1 MATPP
6 LLALRGAR
14 AGFGGDPLFS
24 DVDVSVGRGERICL
38 VGRNGG
44 GKSTL
49 LKAFANL
56 IDLEAGE
63 RFQQPG
69 SVVTYLP
76 QETTFRPSE
85 TVAEHVAASGAET
98 HRVDALIDRL
108 DLDPDRKGAELSGGE
123 SRRVAL
129 ARALATDPDILLLD
143 EPTNHLDLPTIEW
156 LEDELLRFKGGFL
169 LISHDRAFLTR
180 LTQVTLWLD
189 RGALH
194 RQGKGYANFEIWSDQ
209 VMADEEQERNRV
221 EQHLKAEK
229 RYLLRGVTARR
240 RRNQRRLRKLDTL
253 RKARAELIRPD
264 RKAALSAANAP
275 ESGRILIDADE
286 ISKTF
291 DDQVIIKSFS
301 TRVLRG
307 DRVGIIGRNGAGK
320 TTLLRM
326 LTGELAP
333 DSGTIKLGARLEL
346 MHADQRRATLDPNK
360 SLWETLCPAG
370 GDSLIVQ
377 GQQRHV
383 VAYLKDFLFDESQAR
398 SSVSTLSGGE
408 RNRLALAMNLAKPCN
423 LMVLD
428 EPTNDLDLDTL
439 DLLEDMLSEYDG
451 TLLLVSHDRDFLDR
465 LVSNIIAVEGNGV
478 VGEYVGGYEEY
489 RNQRPAQAETARS
502 TKVAKPSN
510 NKSAPK
516 LTRLSYREQTDLE
529 KLPKRIATLS
539 SQITDLETRLAD
551 PAFVQRDRQGF
562 EAVAAQL
569 EAAQREKE
577 KAEERWLELEIKRET
592 LAG

>member
-1 MATPP
+1 MAAPP

-24 DVDVSVGRGERICL
+24 DIDVSVGRGERICL

-49 LKAFANL
+49 LKAFAGL

-69 SVVTYLP
+69 SVVAYLP
-76 QETTFRPSE
+76 QETTFLPDE
-85 TVAEHVAASGAET
+85 TVAEHVAASGAEA
-98 HRVDALIDRL
+98 HRVDALLDRL
-108 DLDPDRKGAELSGGE
+108 DLDPNRKGAELSGGE

-129 ARALATDPDILLLD
+129 AKVLATDPDILLLD

-189 RGALH
+189 RGTLH
-194 RQGKGYANFEIWSDQ
+194 RQEKGYANFEIWSDQ

-253 RKARAELIRPD
+253 RKARADLIRPD
-264 RKAALSAANAP
+264 RKAALTAANAP

-291 DDQVIIKSFS
+291 DDKVIIKDFS

-333 DSGTIKLGARLEL
+333 DSGTIRFGARLEL
-346 MHADQRRATLDPNK
+346 MHSDQRRAALDPNK

-377 GQQRHV
+377 GRQRHV

-398 SSVSTLSGGE
+398 SPISTLSGGE

-478 VGEYVGGYEEY
+478 VGEYVGGYKEY
-489 RNQRPAQAETARS
+489 RNQRPVLTETARP
-502 TKVAKPSN
+502 TVAAKPTV
-510 NKSAPK
+510 NKTAPK
-516 LTRLSYREQTDLE
+516 AARLSYREKTDLE
-529 KLPKRIATLS
+529 KLPDRIATLS
-539 SQITDLETRLAD
+539 SQISGLEKQLAD

-562 EAVAAQL
+562 EAAAAQL

-577 KAEERWLELEIKRET
+577 EAEERWLELEIKRET